1 VANSRKTA
9 IVTGAGSGIG
19 AAVATL
25 LARRSW
31 AVIVN
36 YAQNREGADAVASA
50 CREAGGEAIVIQG
63 DVARDE
69 DCRRLAA
76 LAQERFGRLDA
87 LVNNA
92 AVTRFANPAD
102 LEALTAE
109 DFQRLYAVNVVGA
122 FQMARA
128 AAPALRASGAGA
140 IVNISSFAGL
150 KGFGSSL
157 AYAASKGALNSLT
170 LGLARVLAPEI
181 RVNAL
186 CPSFA
191 NTEWL
196 AKGLGQAASAEQ
208 MAKVAT
214 AAPLKRVAEPED
226 VADAA
231 CWLIEGARHMTGALL
246 TLDGGLHLT
255 TALD

>member
-1 VANSRKTA
+1 MAISSKAA

-19 AAVATL
+19 AAVAAA
-25 LARRSW
+25 LARRGW
-31 AVIVN
+31 RVIVN
-36 YAQNREGADAVASA
+36 YAHNRAGAEAIAAA
-50 CREAGGEAIVIQG
+50 CVETGGEAVAAQG

-69 DCRRLAA
+69 DCRALAA

-92 AVTRFANPAD
+92 AVTKFASPTD

-128 AAPALRASGAGA
+128 AAPALRASDAGA

-170 LGLARVLAPEI
+170 LGLARVLAPAI
-181 RVNAL
+181 RVNAV

-191 NTEWL
+191 NTAWL
-196 AKGLGQAASAEQ
+196 AKGLGRSASREQ
-208 MAKVAT
+208 MAKVAG
-214 AAPLKRVAEPED
+214 AAPLKRVTEPED

-231 CWLIEGARHMTGALL
+231 CWLIEGARHVTGALL